1 MALRRLFDLRRGE
14 IPFVTDYLLPFL
26 AAFLCAIVSAWG
38 VGGGTLLL
46 LVMTLFLG
54 VEQETARGINL
65 LFFLPT
71 AASALLC
78 HIKGGYVE
86 KKTFRA
92 AAPFALGAAL
102 LGAWAATVLPTQALR
117 KPFGV
122 YLLLSAA
129 GMLWPKKHK
138 KSTS

>member
-1 MALRRLFDLRRGE
+1 M
-14 IPFVTDYLLPFL
+14 TDYLLPFL

-129 GMLWPKKHK
+129 TLLWPKQGG
-138 KSTS
+138 

>member
-1 MALRRLFDLRRGE
+1 MRE
-14 IPFVTDYLLPFL
+14 WLLPALFGFGTGIL
-26 AAFLCAIVSAWG
+26 SAWG
-38 VGGGTLLL
+38 IGGGTLLL
-46 LVMTLFLG
+46 LCMQLFLG
-54 VEQETARGINL
+54 VEGELARGINL

-78 HIKGGYVE
+78 HLGSGYVE

-138 KSTS
+138 KSTSR